1 MIETFDIGCVH
12 VTLPTACNL
21 LIDLKGPV
29 CTWASPYLWRRAVG
43 SHPGYDGLL
52 ETISKP
58 SKMWLTF
65 LWTQPINKGLDCIDL
80 SLWSPELYSAFINSF
95 PFLNRNN
102 GWLVNYFYKIPK
114 VCQSYKHAILEL
126 CLLLKINYLV
136 ASMLMD
142 LKRYRIS
149 ENQQYENNFWAITL
163 NKTV

>member
-1 MIETFDIGCVH
+1 MVKNNWQNIIFKCCWVNDWNFWYRVCPCYFTNG
-12 VTLPTACNL
+12 LQPTYRPE
-21 LIDLKGPV
+21 GPRRYMGEPV
-29 CTWASPYLWRRAVG
+29 PMAASSRSRL
-43 SHPGYDGLL
+43 GYDGLL

-65 LWTQPINKGLDCIDL
+65 VWTHPINKGLDCIDV

-126 CLLLKINYLV
+126 CLLLKINL
-136 ASMLMD
+136 
-142 LKRYRIS
+142 
-149 ENQQYENNFWAITL
+149 QC
-163 NKTV
+163 